1 MTLKDQVQTAIHLCM
16 TMQNGC
22 SKCPYDKDEKGHVRS
37 REECICALLG
47 DFNLLISDMEN
58 TIKLLEEGT

>member
-1 MTLKDQVQTAIHLCM
+1 MTLKDQVQTAINLCM
-16 TMQNGC
+16 TSCGGC
-22 SKCPYDKDEKGHVRS
+22 GKCPYDRDEKGAVRN
-37 REECICALLG
+37 RDECIRVLLG